1 MIFQAIAVFLAQLK
15 LRSVPLLL
23 IVCLGLSLV
32 GCSLPQVS
40 AESRLFLNLSLS
52 PVGTGLFPPLELTNP
67 AAFSAI
73 AYDRQRDRLYALT
86 NDLSLPQ
93 VYAFELHLNGI
104 GQRDGAEI
112 QLAVESVTPLQN
124 PPAAL
129 LASVDGLALGRQ
141 NTAFM
146 VNTEAQ
152 EQQTLPHLR
161 RFSLTS
167 GTWQRDLSLPKQYGT
182 SNVASNLDSS
192 SAFGLQPQ
200 QGFGA
205 LSISPD
211 GDRLFAATQG
221 SLRQD
226 IENVGDGTFSYSRL
240 LHYWIGEP
248 ESILVSEHVY
258 PLERSLDPATAT
270 TLQGII
276 ALDNAGH
283 FLSLEHTTSPNATSD
298 RLYQFV
304 TGIATDSSGIPQLP
318 PNLASVVPII
328 KTPALTLDPNHLP
341 LQNHWV
347 GFTMGPYL
355 EDGSKSI
362 LLASY
367 GNQRDTSSSQ
377 PVLQLT
383 VLRLAQSSSRA
394 T

>member
-1 MIFQAIAVFLAQLK
+1 MIFQAIAVFLDALK
-15 LRSVPLLL
+15 QRKIPWLLAM
-23 IVCLGLSLV
+23 CLGLSLV

-40 AESRLFLNLSLS
+40 AESRLFLNLSLA
-52 PVGTGLFPPLELTNP
+52 PVGTGLFPLLELPNP

-86 NDLSLPQ
+86 NDLNLPQ
-93 VYAFELHLNGI
+93 VYTFELHLNDI
-104 GQRDGAEI
+104 GNRNGAEV
-112 QLAVESVTPLQN
+112 QLEVESVTSLPDS
-124 PPAAL
+124 PAA

-141 NTAFM
+141 NTAFV

-182 SNVASNLDSS
+182 SNGDSNLDSS
-192 SAFGLQPQ
+192 PAFGLQPQ
-200 QGFGA
+200 QGLGP

-211 GDRLFAATQG
+211 GDRLFAATQS

-226 IENVGDGTFSYSRL
+226 VENVGNGTFSYSRL

-248 ESILVSEHVY
+248 EPILVSEHVY
-258 PLERSLDPATAT
+258 PLERSLDPPPET

-283 FLSLEHTTSPNATSD
+283 FLSLEHSTSPDATTD
-298 RLYQFV
+298 KLYQFV

-328 KTPALTLDPNHLP
+328 KTPALTLDPNRLP

-347 GFTMGPYL
+347 GFTLGPYL

-367 GNQRDTSSSQ
+367 GNQRDTSSPQ

-383 VLRLAQSSSRA
+383 VLRLNQAPYRA
-394 T
+394 A